1 MSVATFPDESA
12 HVAGAASCL
21 NPSAPPALSALTAES
36 HHMRIGSD
44 QATGF
49 TGLVSGQG
57 TISELAGLQN
67 ELEGIQ
73 AGIHQVTFTIGT

>member
-12 HVAGAASCL
+12 HLAGAASCL
-21 NPSAPPALSALTAES
+21 NPSAPPALTAES

-73 AGIHQVTFTIGT
+73 AGIHQVTFTIGI